1 MSLIDLFDNL
11 FKIKENAQLKRRIKE
26 LEAQL
31 SPGVK
36 IYSPAHKKWHGKA
49 PQYKGRGKALQHKG
63 HGKTQQYKGHGKTP
77 QHKGQDYGTPKGQ
90 SKQEKKLRET
100 IGRLQAQAD
109 DLTRRIEIAKRELVE
124 TDDTVLLQSVGLYKP
139 RFVFANSEGYK
150 EKLNAIR
157 RRQKEMIRA
166 DTAVRGA
173 IGWTVNGDARKG
185 AKLVNDTKKLLLRA
199 FNNECDDI
207 VEHVRFSNVEASE
220 KRMRTAC
227 TTISKLG
234 TMMSIEVTH
243 RYLQAKV
250 DELYLAYE
258 YQLKKQEEKEEQKR
272 IRAELREQEKL
283 AREIEESRRELEK
296 EQNHY
301 KNVLSKLE
309 QQMSSARGDALSL
322 LEEKKKEIIT
332 QLHKIDAS
340 MQQVDY
346 RAANQK
352 AGYVYIISNIGAFG
366 ENVYKI
372 GMTRRLEPMDRIDE
386 LGDASVPFDFD
397 VHAMIFSDNAPALE
411 AALHHAFEDRKIN
424 MVNTRREFFRVT
436 LDEIERVVRA
446 NYDKTVEFARIPE
459 AQQYRQSLAMQRS
472 GNNGNAV

>member
-1 MSLIDLFDNL
+1 MSLGDLF
-11 FKIKENAQLKRRIKE
+11 KAKENAQLKQRIKE
-26 LEAQL
+26 LEARL
-31 SPGVK
+31 SSEAK
-36 IYSPAHKKWHGKA
+36 RYHPARNKWHGKA
-49 PQYKGRGKALQHKG
+49 SQYKERGKA
-63 HGKTQQYKGHGKTP
+63 P
-77 QHKGQDYGTPKGQ
+77 QHKQYGQAPQPKRQGWSMPKDQ
-90 SKQEKKLRET
+90 GKQEKKLRGTVE
-100 IGRLQAQAD
+100 RLQAQAD
-109 DLTRRIEIAKRELVE
+109 DLTRRIEIAKRELIE
-124 TDDTVLLQSVGLYKP
+124 TDDMILLQSVGMYKP

-157 RRQKEMIRA
+157 QQQKDMIRA

-173 IGWTVNGDARKG
+173 AGWTVNGDARKG
-185 AKLVNDTKKLLLRA
+185 KKLVDDTKKLLLRA

-234 TMMSIEVTH
+234 TMMSIEVTSK
-243 RYLQAKV
+243 YLNAKIK
-250 DELYLAYE
+250 ELYLAYE
-258 YQLKKQEEKEEQKR
+258 YQVKKQEEKEEQKR
-272 IRAELREQEKL
+272 IREELREQARL
-283 AREIEESRRELEK
+283 AKEIEEARRELEK
-296 EQNHY
+296 EQKHY
-301 KNVLSKLE
+301 KNALSKLE
-309 QQMSSARGDALSL
+309 QQISNASGESL
-322 LEEKKKEIIT
+322 TLLKEKKAEIVA
-332 QLHKIDAS
+332 QLGNIDAS

-366 ENVYKI
+366 EGVYKI

-411 AALHHAFEDRKIN
+411 AALHHAFEDRKVN

-436 LDEIERVVRA
+436 LDEIEQVVRE
-446 NYDKTVEFARIPE
+446 NYDKTVDFVRVPE
-459 AQQYRQSLAMQRS
+459 AQQYRETLAMQ
-472 GNNGNAV
+472 AE